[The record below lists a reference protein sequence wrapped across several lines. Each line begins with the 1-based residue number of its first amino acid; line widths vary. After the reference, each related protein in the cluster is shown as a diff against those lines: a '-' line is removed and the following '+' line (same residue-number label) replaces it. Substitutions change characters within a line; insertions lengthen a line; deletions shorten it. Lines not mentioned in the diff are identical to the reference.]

1 MEPVHIMTAGELI
14 VYSVML
20 IVTGVLFVCCF
31 LAPDE
36 KGNSMLVLT
45 RKPEPNHDTIL
56 IGDSI
61 RIQIQGI
68 IGGKVKIGIDAPSD
82 LRVLRGELV
91 EMPSDFR
98 PEIRTEN
105 LPEDPGGVL
114 AVNPKL
120 FFVADS
126 RS

>member
-14 VYSVML
+14 VYSVMF
-20 IVTGVLFVCCF
+20 IVTGVLFVCVF

-56 IGDSI
+56 IGDRI

-68 IGGKVKIGIDAPSD
+68 IGGKVKIGIDAPPD

-91 EMPSDFR
+91 ELEPIVGSNIPQTFR
-98 PEIRTEN
+98 PNMEREIDHAGEIM
-105 LPEDPGGVL
+105 
-114 AVNPKL
+114 
-120 FFVADS
+120 ADS